1 MKLNIQK
8 TKIMASGP
16 ITSWQMEGEKVEV
29 VIDFVFLDSKITVDS
44 DCNHEIKRYLL
55 LGRKIMTN
63 LDSVLP
69 SRYITLPTKI
79 RLIKTGF
86 SSSHV
91 WMWELDH
98 KEGWAPKNWC
108 FWIVLEKTLESSFDG
123 KIKPLNPKGN
133 QSWIFTGRTNAEAE
147 IPIHWPPYVRSLE
160 KILMLGKIESKR
172 RGRQRLR
179 WLDSITKSVDMNLS
193 KHREIVK
200 DRGARSAAVHGGH
213 KELDG
218 T

>member
-1 MKLNIQK
+1 MKRNIQK
-8 TKIMASGP
+8 TKIMTSGP

-29 VIDFVFLDSKITVDS
+29 VIDFIFLGSKITVDS
-44 DCNHEIKRYLL
+44 DCDHEIKRYLL

-98 KEGWAPKNWC
+98 NEGWAPKNWC

-172 RGRQRLR
+172 RRGGRG
-179 WLDSITKSVDMNLS
+179 W
-193 KHREIVK
+193 
-200 DRGARSAAVHGGH
+200 
-213 KELDG
+213 DG
-218 T
+218 